1 MPRWRDPPR
10 RERTVMIEHAHIAPR
25 VQRRQRRRRGI
36 ALVTILALLALSS
49 ALLAGSFAS
58 ATASARAARSSRAA
72 LVASAATRRALGRVL
87 QGWSSAEDALPVG
100 ASIERDASEPSE
112 VPRDAAETRVRIQ
125 RLSATLF
132 VVASDVFVPSRV
144 TPLARRRMRL
154 IVRRSAAADSTL
166 VRPPGAIVRWSL
178 GELF

>member
-1 MPRWRDPPR
+1 
-10 RERTVMIEHAHIAPR
+10 MIPHADVALR
-25 VQRRQRRRRGI
+25 AQRRRRRGV

-49 ALLAGSFAS
+49 ALLAGGFAS

-72 LVASAATRRALGRVL
+72 LVASAASRRALGRVL

-100 ASIERDASEPSE
+100 AMIERDASEPSE
-112 VPRDAAETRVRIQ
+112 VLRDAADTRVRIQ

-132 VVASDVFVPSRV
+132 VVAADVLVPSRV

-154 IVRRSAAADSTL
+154 IVRRSATADTTF
-166 VRPPGAIVRWSL
+166 VRPPGAIIRWSL